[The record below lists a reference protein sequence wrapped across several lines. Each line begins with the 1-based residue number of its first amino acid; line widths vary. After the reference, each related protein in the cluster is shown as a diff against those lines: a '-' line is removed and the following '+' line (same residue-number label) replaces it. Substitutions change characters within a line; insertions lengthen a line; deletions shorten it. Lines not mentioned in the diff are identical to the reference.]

1 MVRGRVPGQW
11 FPVRHRW
18 QPPVKRKKSR
28 WVSLTGF
35 FVFTALPHNFH
46 QVVMQPWS
54 GRYWLPDS
62 IEMSKHFNMADFLAS
77 SAKTPVQ
84 QML

>member
-1 MVRGRVPGQW
+1 VPQ
-11 FPVRHRW
+11 VAAAC
-18 QPPVKRKKSR
+18 QAQKSR